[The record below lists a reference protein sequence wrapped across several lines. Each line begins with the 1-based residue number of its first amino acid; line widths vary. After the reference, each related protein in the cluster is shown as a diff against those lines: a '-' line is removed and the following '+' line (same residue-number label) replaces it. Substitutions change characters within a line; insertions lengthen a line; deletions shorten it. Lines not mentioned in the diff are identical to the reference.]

1 MNGHL
6 ALLFVISGILV
17 AGYAIAALFFLR
29 FWWDTHDRLFA
40 LWPALFAAAFGLLS
54 LQRVALAWAA
64 VAERDTI
71 IYYVLRLAAFVLIL
85 IAIINK
91 NRESKRAG
99 V

>member
-6 ALLFVISGILV
+6 ALLFVISGALV

-29 FWWDTHDRLFA
+29 FWRETHDRLF
-40 LWPALFAAAFGLLS
+40 ALFAAAFGLLS
-54 LQRVALAWAA
+54 LQRIALSWAA
-64 VAERDTI
+64 VAERDTM

-99 V
+99 I